1 MRINLLPLS
10 LQSHSLRQQAIFGP
24 EGNRLAGRFI
34 FSTRCDGILPD
45 FPRRGLVPLFLGI
58 ITSST
63 TNS

>member
-10 LQSHSLRQQAIFGP
+10 LQSPNLQRDIFGP
-24 EGNRLAGRFI
+24 EGNRLSGRFA

-45 FPRRGLVPLFLGI
+45 FSSRGLAPLFLGI
-58 ITSST
+58 INSST